1 MRKKTILTV
10 MLTAVLLI
18 AVTVLTVAAVYR
30 VGAVTLEIS
39 TVSEAAKTEA
49 EELNKKLSAQY
60 EKENIFS
67 VDEKQAQKEFEN
79 YPHLRMTGFQK
90 SYPNRLIITA
100 VEDPEVYAAASP
112 SGYYILGGDGTLLST
127 RDTPKNRSD
136 GKDNVLLFGFDF
148 TCERGQIPQD
158 GDFSFT
164 LAFCRVLDE
173 RFGGIR
179 SNVLSVTLE
188 KPTSDI
194 ADAILNVQTKEGVRF
209 VVYNPSVLTVEKA
222 KSAVAFYLSMPTV
235 DRLEGKINVAD
246 TLKCTYN
253 P

>member
-1 MRKKTILTV
+1 MRKKTVLTV
-10 MLTAVLLI
+10 LLTAVLLI
-18 AVTVLTVAAVYR
+18 AVAVLTVAAVYR

-49 EELNKKLSAQY
+49 EELQKKLSAQY

-67 VDEKQAQKEFEN
+67 VDEKRAQSEFEQ
-79 YPHLRMTGFQK
+79 YPHLRMTSFQK

-100 VEDPEVYAAASP
+100 VEDPEVYALVSP
-112 SGYYILGGDGTLLST
+112 DGYYILGGDGTLLST
-127 RDTPKNRSD
+127 RDAPKNRSD
-136 GKDNVLLFGFDF
+136 GKDNVLLVGFDL

-158 GDFSFT
+158 ADFTFA
-164 LAFCRVLDE
+164 LAFCKVLDE

-179 SNVLSVTLE
+179 SNILSVTLE
-188 KPTSDI
+188 KPTSDL
-194 ADAILNVQTKEGVRF
+194 ADAILNVQTKEGVRIA
-209 VVYNPSVLTVEKA
+209 VYNPSNLSKEKA
-222 KSAVAFYLSMPTV
+222 ESVVSFYLSMPTV

-246 TLKCTYN
+246 TLKCTYE